1 MVSEN
6 KQGTSNTTVAPNT
19 GPFCPTKQAR
29 FLFPRAYG
37 SVQDLF
43 NRVVASFCR
52 RLELVYVA
60 GVYGV
65 TSSFCLLGFFQVLF
79 PTKNVEGIDIF
90 EGS

>member
-6 KQGTSNTTVAPNT
+6 KHGTSNTTVAPNT
-19 GPFCPTKQAR
+19 GPLCPTKQAH
-29 FLFPRAYG
+29 FLFPKAYG

-43 NRVVASFCR
+43 NRAVASFCR
-52 RLELVYVA
+52 RLELVYVE

-79 PTKNVEGIDIF
+79 PTKTLKALNIF